1 VKSRS
6 AAQQAVK
13 RGRRNMFPLFPYL
26 RIKIL
31 PEEENTVQVI
41 KTLSVAI
48 LDDLLFTYGSICRK

>member
-1 VKSRS
+1 
-6 AAQQAVK
+6 
-13 RGRRNMFPLFPYL
+13 MFPLFPYL